1 MKARKHLWLVE
12 GVNLMRQKVGEY
24 FWAYSAYEAKERWAK
39 QFGGVPS
46 RCEYI
51 R

>member
-1 MKARKHLWLVE
+1 MKRKHLWLVE
-12 GVNLMRQKVGEY
+12 GVNYMRQKVGEY
-24 FWAYSAYEAKERWAK
+24 FWAYSAFEAKQLWVE

-46 RCEYI
+46 RCDYI